1 MKRRF
6 YYGLVVGM
14 CMIWLPV
21 QQASAQIPIVSII
34 SSAVK
39 KVIVAIDLKVQQL
52 QNKIL
57 QLQDA
62 EKQLENKMAL
72 SNLNDISGWLDKERQ
87 LYAGYYKE
95 LQNVKAVIAG
105 YRMVKNVVNQQAQL
119 VREYKQAY
127 TLFRQDPNF
136 SAAELDYMS
145 KVYNGIL
152 HESVENLNE
161 VLLAI
166 SNLST
171 QMSDGERLGLIHKA
185 AAKLQVNLDDLRQFN
200 TNAAQL
206 SLSRTNSEKG
216 REELKKLYGL

>member
-52 QNKIL
+52 QNKTL

-105 YRMVKNVVNQQAQL
+105 YQMVKNVVNQQAQL

-152 HESVENLNE
+152 HESVGNLNE

-206 SLSRTNSEKG
+206 SLSRTNNQKG

>member
-1 MKRRF
+1 MRRRLCYALF
-6 YYGLVVGM
+6 GVMLLV
-14 CMIWLPV
+14 CLPV
-21 QQASAQIPIVSII
+21 QQASAQIPVVSII

-52 QNKIL
+52 QNKTLEL
-57 QLQDA
+57 QNA

-95 LQNVKAVIAG
+95 LQTVKGVIAG
-105 YRMVKNVVNQQAQL
+105 YQLVKSVVNQQAQL
-119 VREYKQAY
+119 VSEYKQAY
-127 TLFRQDPNF
+127 TLFRQDRNF
-136 SAAELDYMS
+136 SAAELAYMG

-152 HESVENLNE
+152 NESIGNLNE
-161 VLLAI
+161 VLLAV

-185 AAKLQVNLDDLRQFN
+185 AAKLQDNLDDLRQFN

-206 SLSRTNSEKG
+206 SISRTNNKRS

>member
-1 MKRRF
+1 MRRRF
-6 YYGLVVGM
+6 SYALFGVMLLV
-14 CMIWLPV
+14 WLPV

-52 QNKIL
+52 QNKTLEL
-57 QLQDA
+57 QNA

-95 LQNVKAVIAG
+95 LQTVKGVIAG
-105 YRMVKNVVNQQAQL
+105 YQLVKSVVNQQAQL
-119 VREYKQAY
+119 VSEYKQAY
-127 TLFRQDPNF
+127 TLFRQDRNF
-136 SAAELDYMS
+136 SAAELAYMG

-152 HESVENLNE
+152 NESIGNLNE
-161 VLLAI
+161 VLLAV

-185 AAKLQVNLDDLRQFN
+185 AAKLQDNLDDLRQFN

-206 SLSRTNSEKG
+206 SISRTNNKRS

>member
-1 MKRRF
+1 MRRRLCYALF
-6 YYGLVVGM
+6 VRVLLV
-14 CMIWLPV
+14 WLPV

-52 QNKIL
+52 QNKTLEL
-57 QLQDA
+57 QNA

-95 LQNVKAVIAG
+95 LQTVKGVIAG
-105 YRMVKNVVNQQAQL
+105 YQLVKSVVNQQAQL
-119 VREYKQAY
+119 VSEFKQAY
-127 TLFRQDPNF
+127 TLFRQDRNF
-136 SAAELDYMS
+136 SAAELAYMG

-152 HESVENLNE
+152 NESIGNLNE
-161 VLLAI
+161 VLLAV

-185 AAKLQVNLDDLRQFN
+185 AAKLQDNLDDLRQFN

-206 SLSRTNSEKG
+206 SISRTNNKRS